1 MWQCDGPGLSDGGV
15 SCRQSV
21 ATASSRCRCVCPA
34 LQIKVV
40 LKQPMVFDGRYLYDP
55 VIMKIHGMD
64 CQGIGAQRGDLR
76 LKPIF
81 LS

>member
-1 MWQCDGPGLSDGGV
+1 
-15 SCRQSV
+15 
-21 ATASSRCRCVCPA
+21 
-34 LQIKVV
+34 
-40 LKQPMVFDGRYLYDP
+40 MVFDGRYLYDP